1 MVGSRSAD
9 AAALGTRRPLTDPFA
24 LLAPSPSAAKSER
37 QAERAL
43 PVEARAD
50 EAAKAERGIE
60 RLRGA
65 PPLHFGACEPPG
77 DPQITV

>member
-24 LLAPSPSAAKSER
+24 LLAKSER
-37 QAERAL
+37 QAA
-43 PVEARAD
+43 VEARAD

-77 DPQITV
+77 